1 MSLLATHSLRINYGG
16 LVAVNEVDLRVE
28 AGQLVGLIGP
38 NGAGKTT
45 FIDALTGFVR
55 PSAGEIHFGGR
66 RIDGD
71 PAHRRAQLGLART
84 WQSLELFSD
93 LTVRENL
100 LVASERRR
108 WWTFLADAVRPDV
121 RGHGD
126 TVDAVLDDLGLA
138 ALAERMPDD
147 LSQGQRK
154 LVGVARALAARPQLL
169 CLDEPAAGLDTSES
183 GDLGRRLRRIVDD
196 GVGMLLVDHDMSLVL
211 AVCDYVYV
219 LEFGRLI
226 AEGSPERIRTDDR
239 VITAYLGERA
249 GNRAETVLP
258 S

>member
-1 MSLLATHSLRINYGG
+1 MPLLTTHALQVSYGG
-16 LVAVNEVDLRVE
+16 LVAVGGVDLQVD
-28 AGQLVGLIGP
+28 AGQIVGMIGP

-55 PSAGEIHFGGR
+55 PSAGEIHFAGR
-66 RIDGD
+66 RIDRE
-71 PAHRRAQLGLART
+71 PPHRRARAGLART
-84 WQSLELFSD
+84 WQSLELFGD

-100 LVASERRR
+100 LVASESRR
-108 WWTFLADAVRPDV
+108 WWTFLADAARPV
-121 RGHGD
+121 RGSSSE
-126 TVDAVLDDLGLA
+126 VDAVLAELGLA

-154 LVGVARALAARPQLL
+154 LVGVARALAARPALV
-169 CLDEPAAGLDTSES
+169 CLDEPAAGLDPAES
-183 GDLGRRLRRIVDD
+183 TDLGRRLRGLVDD
-196 GVGMLLVDHDMSLVL
+196 RVGMLLVDHDMSLVL

-226 AEGSPERIRTDDR
+226 AEGTPAKIRADDR

-249 GNRAETVLP
+249 GERAETAVRR
-258 S
+258 

>member
-1 MSLLATHSLRINYGG
+1 MALLSTHGLRVTYGG
-16 LVAVNEVDLRVE
+16 LIAIGGVDLQVD
-28 AGQLVGLIGP
+28 AGRIVGLIGP

-55 PSAGEIHFGGR
+55 PSAGEIRFAGR
-66 RIDGD
+66 RVDGD
-71 PAHRRAQLGLART
+71 PPHRRARAGLART

-100 LVASERRR
+100 LAAAESPR
-108 WWTFLADAVRPDV
+108 WWTFLADAVRPAV
-121 RGHGD
+121 RGSNEGIA
-126 TVDAVLDDLGLA
+126 AVLDDLGLA
-138 ALAERMPDD
+138 ELAERYPDD

-183 GDLGRRLRRIVDD
+183 SALGSRLRGIADD

-226 AEGSPERIRTDDR
+226 AEGSPEQIRTDER
-239 VITAYLGERA
+239 VITAYLGERV
-249 GNRAETVLP
+249 GKRAETVVP